1 VPLGVRL
8 ALIWIRIPSS
18 QQVPQNARGHHQRI
32 VYDRKNCFS
41 GVSGIGAKPLLLSHQ
56 CYPVVPQFESKD
68 SFGIAVRAIA
78 FEPSGSSKGTVASE
92 IREGRQITTLN
103 LRSLLHPRR
112 IVLNVLPNLRPA
124 A

>member
-1 VPLGVRL
+1 MPE
-8 ALIWIRIPSS
+8 APSS
-18 QQVPQNARGHHQRI
+18 GLSTTERTASPE
-32 VYDRKNCFS
+32 FPE
-41 GVSGIGAKPLLLSHQ
+41 IGAKPLLLSHQ

-112 IVLNVLPNLRPA
+112 IVLNVLHNLRPA